1 MYAKLSVRKE
11 CQWTRVRKVLRST
24 AYCRFVGELLYSSS
38 RPCSFFFRNNH
49 EMLTK
54 VFSRARLWVWLSWSS
69 QILLGHVLDLRTQ
82 LCTPRRRDGFR
93 SSVWSVH
100 SFCVSCG
107 RFWPYVLPA
116 TAGMSCCLYYSVS
129 VGRHSVFRLCLFMV
143 GVWIYDYFRG
153 KACFIV
159 HSLSRYFFTCVT
171 GRPGGL
177 IDWRIF
183 LNLSKM
189 MYRLAFS
196 GSRHFVCL
204 LSFSFV
210 DIVARRLGVSWEQNP
225 KPNGFFVNPKC
236 EARVSL
242 WSRLWNDGYLCEP
255 D

>member
-1 MYAKLSVRKE
+1 M
-11 CQWTRVRKVLRST
+11 
-24 AYCRFVGELLYSSS
+24 
-38 RPCSFFFRNNH
+38 
-49 EMLTK
+49 
-54 VFSRARLWVWLSWSS
+54 WLSWSS

-93 SSVWSVH
+93 SSVWPVH
-100 SFCVSCG
+100 SFCASLWTVLAVCITCYSWDELLFILFRFGGSAFCVSPVFVRG
-107 RFWPYVLPA
+107 RRVDLLLLWRQSL
-116 TAGMSCCLYYSVS
+116 L
-129 VGRHSVFRLCLFMV
+129 HSSFAFALF
-143 GVWIYDYFRG
+143 F
-153 KACFIV
+153 
-159 HSLSRYFFTCVT
+159 HLRY
-171 GRPGGL
+171 RSAGGL

-242 WSRLWNDGYLCEP
+242 
-255 D
+255 